1 MTAYEMRISDLIS
14 DVCSSDLRRRADAAD
29 VEARVAQACRDVHRA
44 VVVADDHG
52 QDLRPAGGDAE
63 RHAAFGGVADEG
75 VEARLAF
82 GPVRGDL
89 DRLLDE
95 PGPERRGRGRE
106 AVGEAAVGEEIAGTR
121 EEGKGAV

>member
-29 VEARVAQACRDVHRA
+29 VEARVAQACRDAHRA

-63 RHAAFGGVADEG
+63 RHEAFGGVADEG

-82 GPVRGDL
+82 GLVRGGL
-89 DRLLDE
+89 DRLMDE
-95 PGPERRGRGRE
+95 PGGERRGGGRADE
-106 AVGEAAVGEEIAGTR
+106 GGAGGGEEGGGDGGGG
-121 EEGKGAV
+121 EQG